1 MDTTN
6 RNSENPGREPDKEPE
21 DRLVNAGEC
30 GGGGECSD
38 RELVISRVVDGR
50 AGTREWSTIESI
62 AATDVSIWREIA
74 MAQRDQRALEI
85 LVSSAGSIA
94 EATSLPHPSETEP
107 AHVEL
112 PRRRTG
118 SWAGWAAAAAILL
131 AYITGVPL
139 NGLKLNSPG
148 SGTNSDQQANLGPHL
163 PLSADE
169 ALANYLTTGKKEGS
183 VLGEIPDKLLVEATP
198 ATNGGYRVIT
208 IRQILEVH
216 QVDNLLHFPTSKD
229 EQGNTITQAVP
240 VSIRSSQPY

>member
-1 MDTTN
+1 MDFTN
-6 RNSENPGREPDKEPE
+6 RNSDNPAQEPDKEPE
-21 DRLVNAGEC
+21 DRLANAGGG

-38 RELVISRVVDGR
+38 RDLVISRVVDGR

-62 AATDVSIWREIA
+62 AATDASIWRELA
-74 MAQRDQRALEI
+74 MAQRDQRALEL

-94 EATSLPHPSETEP
+94 EATSLPHAGEP

-139 NGLKLNSPG
+139 NGLKLNPPG
-148 SGTNSDQQANLGPHL
+148 GTNGGGQTAGINLPVS
-163 PLSADE
+163 LSADE
-169 ALANYLTTGKKEGS
+169 ALANYLTAGKKEGS

-229 EQGNTITQAVP
+229 EQGNTVTQAVP
-240 VSIRSSQPY
+240 VTIRSSQPY